1 MKTQIKMQ
9 VRNELIGQGILALLS
24 QKSPI
29 SEYALLM
36 QLRKI
41 QKMETDPIRHEA
53 LQELIA
59 ELSISVKK
67 FTSDTG
73 MIRREDG
80 EVVSEE
86 KPGNEKRHHTVL
98 HKMNKLH

>member
-1 MKTQIKMQ
+1 MKTLIKTQI
-9 VRNELIGQGILALLS
+9 RNELIGQGILALLG

-29 SEYALLM
+29 SEFALLM

-41 QKMETDPIRHEA
+41 QNMETDPARHEV

-67 FTSDTG
+67 FMPDAG

-80 EVVSEE
+80 EDISEE
-86 KPGNEKRHHTVL
+86 KPGNEKRHHTIL

>member
-1 MKTQIKMQ
+1 MKTLIKTQI
-9 VRNELIGQGILALLS
+9 RNELIGQGILALLS

-41 QKMETDPIRHEA
+41 QKMETDPARHEV

-67 FTSDTG
+67 FTSDAG
-73 MIRREDG
+73 MIRREDD
-80 EVVSEE
+80 EDISEE
-86 KPGNEKRHHTVL
+86 QPGNEKRQRTIL

>member
-1 MKTQIKMQ
+1 MKTLIKTQI
-9 VRNELIGQGILALLS
+9 RNELIGQGILALLS

-41 QKMETDPIRHEA
+41 QKVETDPARHEA

-73 MIRREDG
+73 MRRREDD
-80 EVVSEE
+80 EDISEE
-86 KPGNEKRHHTVL
+86 KPGNEKRQRTIL

>member
-1 MKTQIKMQ
+1 MKTLIKTQI
-9 VRNELIGQGILALLS
+9 RNELIGQGVLALLS

-29 SEYALLM
+29 SEYALLI

-41 QKMETDPIRHEA
+41 QKMETDPARHEA

-67 FTSDTG
+67 LTSDAG
-73 MIRREDG
+73 MRHREDD
-80 EVVSEE
+80 EDSSED
-86 KPGNEKRHHTVL
+86 KPGNEKRQRTIL

>member
-1 MKTQIKMQ
+1 MKTLIKTQI
-9 VRNELIGQGILALLS
+9 RNELIGQGILALLS

-41 QKMETDPIRHEA
+41 QKVETDPARHEA

-73 MIRREDG
+73 MIRREDD
-80 EVVSEE
+80 EDISEE
-86 KPGNEKRHHTVL
+86 KPGNEKRQRTIL